1 MHKHKR
7 LSALTLVLILAA
19 GLSGC
24 AVFQK
29 CSPENCASDAKIKAD
44 VAAMFAEHLELGP
57 AAALHIQTINGV
69 VYLSGTV
76 DTELEVRSAGALARR
91 IANVKD
97 VVNNLNARGN
107 GR

>member
-1 MHKHKR
+1 MEKPKQ
-7 LSALTLVLILAA
+7 LSALIVALILAA

-24 AVFQK
+24 AAFEK
-29 CSPENCASDAKIKAD
+29 CSPENCATDAKIKAD
-44 VAAMFAEHLELGP
+44 VSAMFAEHPEFGP

-76 DTELEVRSAGALARR
+76 DTEFEVRNAEALVRR
-91 IANVKD
+91 VADVKD
-97 VVNNLNARGN
+97 VVNSLNARGN